1 MQVSQ
6 QVQMGNTYTF
16 FCKVPWIKMVVPP
29 PTPEKTLGN
38 SPTLYLQVCVD
49 AVFEG
54 FCNGICLLKSGLAN
68 GSFNF
73 LFIMTMELPKS
84 LLKAKSI
91 ILLQIGASRMRMKLI
106 FSRFLVLAR
115 DSSRGYGQKNST
127 SVYRHVIPRSLRPI
141 HIIFLCFLF

>member
-1 MQVSQ
+1 
-6 QVQMGNTYTF
+6 
-16 FCKVPWIKMVVPP
+16 MVVPP

-54 FCNGICLLKSGLAN
+54 FCNGICLLRSGLVN

-73 LFIMTMELPKS
+73 LFIMIMELLKS
-84 LLKAKSI
+84 LLKVKSI
-91 ILLQIGASRMRMKLI
+91 ILLQIGASRMRMRMKLI

-127 SVYRHVIPRSLRPI
+127 SVYRHVIPHSLRSI
-141 HIIFLCFLF
+141 HVIFVRFSF